1 LNHQESEKYY
11 LKALQNLAM
20 PEEEKMGQGLL
31 GKLAIVPWLD
41 PTLASTI
48 N

>member
-1 LNHQESEKYY
+1 
-11 LKALQNLAM
+11 M
-20 PEEEKMGQGLL
+20 PEGKKMGQGLL

-41 PTLASTI
+41 RTLASTI